1 VSSGQPQAACYAQ
14 GMLAAVIV
22 GALTAWYLGLN
33 LGIVV
38 AAVTAAALVVAMF
51 VPGMSLAIYALI
63 VAWCAALYFF
73 GPRISKATGK
83 KGFVGTGVAGAMGA
97 VGQAKSWLDKKL
109 GGKS

>member
-1 VSSGQPQAACYAQ
+1 
-14 GMLAAVIV
+14 MLAALIV

-38 AAVTAAALVVAMF
+38 AVVTAGALVLAMF
-51 VPGMSLAIYALI
+51 IPGMSLAVYALI

-73 GPRISKATGK
+73 GPKISKATGK
-83 KGFVGTGVAGAMGA
+83 KGFVGTSIGGAMGA